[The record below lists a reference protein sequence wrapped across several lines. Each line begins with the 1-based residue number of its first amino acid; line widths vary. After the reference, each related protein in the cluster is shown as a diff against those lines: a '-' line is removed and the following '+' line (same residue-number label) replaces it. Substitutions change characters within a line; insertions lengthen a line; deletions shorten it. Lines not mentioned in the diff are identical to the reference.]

1 MQVWW
6 CSPSQQSLLQSQ
18 EVILMENAHFPF
30 SFVSVH
36 FNSLYT
42 QQTPT
47 HQIVR
52 YYYGNSVFKLFLE
65 GSFLLHFW
73 KPTPP
78 SSGCAQPFP
87 IWESQRMDQER
98 LVQTTRVR
106 KGMFPIATRMFICP
120 SLKTVT
126 SKMVGVNERC
136 FHVHSDLPDKDRCWN
151 TSENLL
157 NISVVFSSNKIF

>member
-18 EVILMENAHFPF
+18 EVILTENAHFPF

-36 FNSLYT
+36 FNSLYS

-47 HQIVR
+47 LQIVR

-87 IWESQRMDQER
+87 IWESQHMDQESWPDN
-98 LVQTTRVR
+98 TRDERNVSHCHQD
-106 KGMFPIATRMFICP
+106 FICP

-126 SKMVGVNERC
+126 SKMVGVNERR
-136 FHVHSDLPDKDRCWN
+136 FHVRSDLSDKDRCWN

-157 NISVVFSSNKIF
+157 NISVVFSSKKIF